1 MKDVT
6 LVACPHCHTLNRVAN
21 TRLGDDPTCG
31 RCGELLF
38 NSQPITL
45 DSNNFDVHAVRANLP
60 LLVDFWAPWCGPC
73 LAMAPAYAQSAA
85 MLEPRLHLAKVDT
98 QAEPALGSRFG
109 IRNIPTLALF
119 KQGRELARQS
129 GATSAQAIVSWVQ
142 PHLTR

>member
-60 LLVDFWAPWCGPC
+60 MLVDFWAPWCGPC
-73 LAMAPAYAQSAA
+73 RMMAPQFAQAAQS
-85 MLEPRLHLAKVDT
+85 MPGVIFAKINT
-98 QAEPALGSRFG
+98 QDHPNASASKG
-109 IRNIPTLALF
+109 IRGIPTLVLYQ
-119 KQGRELARQS
+119 QGEEQARIS
-129 GATSAQAIVSWVQ
+129 GAMPAAQIEAWIRQHV
-142 PHLTR
+142 RER

>member
-98 QAEPALGSRFG
+98 QAEPALGQRFDV
-109 IRNIPTLALF
+109 RSIPMLALF
-119 KQGRELARQS
+119 KDGRELDRRTGVATTAEIVRWTRQQLR
-129 GATSAQAIVSWVQ
+129 A
-142 PHLTR
+142 